1 MKRDPYEL
9 VDLPEGRY
17 VEFVRDVRE
26 HDTERFDRLAYAA
39 RILRLL
45 APRDMTVV
53 ICPGKDSL
61 TVREGREHV
70 PGRPPRWAM
79 VSIPPDASRAHIALS
94 LARLTGRL
102 EEPYLVDVLTR
113 APALRG

>member
-1 MKRDPYEL
+1 MKRDPHEL
-9 VDLPEGRY
+9 VPEGRY
-17 VEFVRDVRE
+17 VEFIRDERE

-45 APRDMTVV
+45 APRDLTVAL
-53 ICPGKDSL
+53 CPGTERL
-61 TVREGREHV
+61 TVREGREHA

-79 VSIPPDASRAHIALS
+79 VAIPPDASRVHIALA
-94 LARLTGRL
+94 LARLTGRH
-102 EEPYLVDVLTR
+102 EEPYLIDVLTR